1 MKKRALLILVLAASL
16 LLCAC
21 GKSEAAAAADEQIAS
36 IGEVKIESITLSKN
50 AAELK
55 EGESVTLSAVVA
67 PENATESYGWK
78 SADESV
84 ATVDENGVVTAV
96 APGNTNILA
105 MSESGKTAA
114 CSVTVAAPTAYE
126 QLNDAE
132 RELFDYMTGA
142 MLKSFYNASAV
153 RIRKIYN
160 SASSDTVQAII
171 VDLEGTNRLG
181 GTTYDLFGIFH
192 VGDTIVA
199 LPCGDGEIDLSQPM
213 PGCNGPRK
221 DQRRAGGVLGRR
233 WDARLKPTLP
243 PFRRKAPHGGREA
256 PPVGC
261 LSNRRGICF
270 TLLFCFRP
278 VRSSLPRS
286 RRAFRFP

>member
-1 MKKRALLILVLAASL
+1 MKKRHILLLVLAVSL
-16 LLCAC
+16 LLCSC
-21 GKSEAAAAADEQIAS
+21 
-36 IGEVKIESITLSKN
+36 GEVKIESITLSKN

-78 SADESV
+78 SADEGV

-105 MSESGKTAA
+105 VSESGKTAA

-126 QLNDAE
+126 LLNDAE
-132 RELFDYMTGA
+132 RELFDYMTGT

-199 LPCGDGEIDLSQPM
+199 LPCGDREIDLSQPM
-213 PGCNGPRK
+213 PTDVMDPAKINAALEEYWSNVGM
-221 DQRRAGGVLGRR
+221 
-233 WDARLKPTLP
+233 
-243 PFRRKAPHGGREA
+243 HG
-256 PPVGC
+256 
-261 LSNRRGICF
+261 
-270 TLLFCFRP
+270 
-278 VRSSLPRS
+278 
-286 RRAFRFP
+286 

>member
-1 MKKRALLILVLAASL
+1 MKKRCILLLVLAVSL
-16 LLCAC
+16 LLCSC
-21 GKSEAAAAADEQIAS
+21 
-36 IGEVKIESITLSKN
+36 GEVKIESITLSKN

-55 EGESVTLSAVVA
+55 EGESVTLSTVVA
-67 PENATESYGWK
+67 PENATERYGWK
-78 SADESV
+78 SADEGV

-105 MSESGKTAA
+105 VSESGKTAA

-126 QLNDAE
+126 LLNDAE
-132 RELFDYMTGA
+132 RELFDYMTGT

-213 PGCNGPRK
+213 PTDVMDPAKINAALAEYW
-221 DQRRAGGVLGRR
+221 DDAGM
-233 WDARLKPTLP
+233 
-243 PFRRKAPHGGREA
+243 HG
-256 PPVGC
+256 
-261 LSNRRGICF
+261 
-270 TLLFCFRP
+270 
-278 VRSSLPRS
+278 
-286 RRAFRFP
+286 

>member
-1 MKKRALLILVLAASL
+1 MKKRRILLLVLAVSL
-16 LLCAC
+16 LLCSC
-21 GKSEAAAAADEQIAS
+21 G
-36 IGEVKIESITLSKN
+36 GVKIESITLSKN

-105 MSESGKTAA
+105 VSESGKTAA

-126 QLNDAE
+126 LLNDAE
-132 RELFDYMTGA
+132 RELFDYMTGT

-213 PGCNGPRK
+213 PTDVIDPAKINAALAEYW
-221 DQRRAGGVLGRR
+221 DDAGM
-233 WDARLKPTLP
+233 
-243 PFRRKAPHGGREA
+243 HG
-256 PPVGC
+256 
-261 LSNRRGICF
+261 
-270 TLLFCFRP
+270 
-278 VRSSLPRS
+278 
-286 RRAFRFP
+286 

>member
-1 MKKRALLILVLAASL
+1 MKKRHILLLVLAVSL
-16 LLCAC
+16 LLYSC
-21 GKSEAAAAADEQIAS
+21 
-36 IGEVKIESITLSKN
+36 GEVKIESITLSKN

-78 SADESV
+78 SADEGV

-105 MSESGKTAA
+105 VSESGKTAA

-126 QLNDAE
+126 LLNDAE
-132 RELFDYMTGA
+132 RELFDYMTGT
-142 MLKSFYNASAV
+142 MLESFYNASAV

-199 LPCGDGEIDLSQPM
+199 LPCGDREIDLSQPM
-213 PGCNGPRK
+213 PTDVMDPAKINAALAEYW
-221 DQRRAGGVLGRR
+221 DDAGM
-233 WDARLKPTLP
+233 
-243 PFRRKAPHGGREA
+243 HG
-256 PPVGC
+256 
-261 LSNRRGICF
+261 
-270 TLLFCFRP
+270 
-278 VRSSLPRS
+278 
-286 RRAFRFP
+286 

>member
-1 MKKRALLILVLAASL
+1 MKKRRILLLVLAVSL
-16 LLCAC
+16 LLCSC
-21 GKSEAAAAADEQIAS
+21 
-36 IGEVKIESITLSKN
+36 GEVKIESITLSKN

-78 SADESV
+78 SADEGV

-96 APGNTNILA
+96 APWNTNILA
-105 MSESGKTAA
+105 VSESGKTAA

-126 QLNDAE
+126 LLNDAE
-132 RELFDYMTGA
+132 RELFDYMTGT

-213 PGCNGPRK
+213 PTDVMDPAKINAALAEYW
-221 DQRRAGGVLGRR
+221 DDAGM
-233 WDARLKPTLP
+233 
-243 PFRRKAPHGGREA
+243 HG
-256 PPVGC
+256 
-261 LSNRRGICF
+261 
-270 TLLFCFRP
+270 
-278 VRSSLPRS
+278 
-286 RRAFRFP
+286 

>member
-1 MKKRALLILVLAASL
+1 MKKRRILLLVLAVSL
-16 LLCAC
+16 LLCSC
-21 GKSEAAAAADEQIAS
+21 G
-36 IGEVKIESITLSKN
+36 GVKIESITLSKN

-105 MSESGKTAA
+105 VSESGKTAA

-126 QLNDAE
+126 LLNDAE
-132 RELFDYMTGA
+132 RELFDYMTGT

-213 PGCNGPRK
+213 PTDVMDPAKINAALAEYWNNVGM
-221 DQRRAGGVLGRR
+221 
-233 WDARLKPTLP
+233 
-243 PFRRKAPHGGREA
+243 HG
-256 PPVGC
+256 
-261 LSNRRGICF
+261 
-270 TLLFCFRP
+270 
-278 VRSSLPRS
+278 
-286 RRAFRFP
+286 

>member
-1 MKKRALLILVLAASL
+1 MKKRCILLLVLAVSL
-16 LLCAC
+16 LLCSC
-21 GKSEAAAAADEQIAS
+21 
-36 IGEVKIESITLSKN
+36 GEVKIESITLSKN

-105 MSESGKTAA
+105 VSESGKTAA

-126 QLNDAE
+126 LLNDAE
-132 RELFDYMTGA
+132 RELFDYMTGT

-213 PGCNGPRK
+213 PTDVMDPAKINAALAEYW
-221 DQRRAGGVLGRR
+221 DDAGM
-233 WDARLKPTLP
+233 
-243 PFRRKAPHGGREA
+243 HG
-256 PPVGC
+256 
-261 LSNRRGICF
+261 
-270 TLLFCFRP
+270 
-278 VRSSLPRS
+278 
-286 RRAFRFP
+286 

>member
-1 MKKRALLILVLAASL
+1 MKKRRILLLVLAVSL
-16 LLCAC
+16 LLCSC
-21 GKSEAAAAADEQIAS
+21 
-36 IGEVKIESITLSKN
+36 GEVKIESITLSKN

-78 SADESV
+78 SADEGV

-105 MSESGKTAA
+105 VSESGKTAA

-126 QLNDAE
+126 LLNDAE
-132 RELFDYMTGA
+132 RELFDYMTGT

-213 PGCNGPRK
+213 PTDVMDPAKINTALAEYW
-221 DQRRAGGVLGRR
+221 DDAGM
-233 WDARLKPTLP
+233 
-243 PFRRKAPHGGREA
+243 HG
-256 PPVGC
+256 
-261 LSNRRGICF
+261 
-270 TLLFCFRP
+270 
-278 VRSSLPRS
+278 
-286 RRAFRFP
+286 

>member
-1 MKKRALLILVLAASL
+1 MKKRCILLLVLAVSL
-16 LLCAC
+16 LLCSC
-21 GKSEAAAAADEQIAS
+21 
-36 IGEVKIESITLSKN
+36 GEVKIESITLSKN

-78 SADESV
+78 SADEGV

-105 MSESGKTAA
+105 VSESGKTAA

-126 QLNDAE
+126 LLNDAE
-132 RELFDYMTGA
+132 RELFDYMTGT

-213 PGCNGPRK
+213 PTDVMDPAKINAALAEYW
-221 DQRRAGGVLGRR
+221 DDAGM
-233 WDARLKPTLP
+233 
-243 PFRRKAPHGGREA
+243 HG
-256 PPVGC
+256 
-261 LSNRRGICF
+261 
-270 TLLFCFRP
+270 
-278 VRSSLPRS
+278 
-286 RRAFRFP
+286 

>member
-1 MKKRALLILVLAASL
+1 MKKRHILLLMPAVSL
-16 LLCAC
+16 LLCSC
-21 GKSEAAAAADEQIAS
+21 
-36 IGEVKIESITLSKN
+36 GEVKIESITLSKN

-105 MSESGKTAA
+105 VSESGKTAA

-126 QLNDAE
+126 LLNDAE
-132 RELFDYMTGA
+132 RELFDYMTGT

-199 LPCGDGEIDLSQPM
+199 LPCGDREIDLSQPM
-213 PGCNGPRK
+213 PTDVMDPAKINAALAEYW
-221 DQRRAGGVLGRR
+221 DDAGM
-233 WDARLKPTLP
+233 
-243 PFRRKAPHGGREA
+243 HG
-256 PPVGC
+256 
-261 LSNRRGICF
+261 
-270 TLLFCFRP
+270 
-278 VRSSLPRS
+278 
-286 RRAFRFP
+286 

>member
-1 MKKRALLILVLAASL
+1 MKKRHILLLVLAVSL
-16 LLCAC
+16 LLCSC
-21 GKSEAAAAADEQIAS
+21 
-36 IGEVKIESITLSKN
+36 GEVKIESITLSKN

-78 SADESV
+78 SADEGV

-105 MSESGKTAA
+105 VSESGKTAA

-126 QLNDAE
+126 LLNDAE
-132 RELFDYMTGA
+132 RELFDYMTGT

-181 GTTYDLFGIFH
+181 GTYDLFGIFH

-199 LPCGDGEIDLSQPM
+199 LPCGDREIDLSQPM
-213 PGCNGPRK
+213 PTDVMDPAKINAALAEYW
-221 DQRRAGGVLGRR
+221 DDAGM
-233 WDARLKPTLP
+233 
-243 PFRRKAPHGGREA
+243 HG
-256 PPVGC
+256 
-261 LSNRRGICF
+261 
-270 TLLFCFRP
+270 
-278 VRSSLPRS
+278 
-286 RRAFRFP
+286 

>member
-1 MKKRALLILVLAASL
+1 MKKRRILLLVLAVSL
-16 LLCAC
+16 LLCSC
-21 GKSEAAAAADEQIAS
+21 
-36 IGEVKIESITLSKN
+36 GEVKIESITLSKN

-105 MSESGKTAA
+105 VSESGKTAA

-126 QLNDAE
+126 LLNDAE
-132 RELFDYMTGA
+132 RELFDYMTGT

-213 PGCNGPRK
+213 PTDVMDPAKINAALAEYW
-221 DQRRAGGVLGRR
+221 DDAGM
-233 WDARLKPTLP
+233 
-243 PFRRKAPHGGREA
+243 HG
-256 PPVGC
+256 
-261 LSNRRGICF
+261 
-270 TLLFCFRP
+270 
-278 VRSSLPRS
+278 
-286 RRAFRFP
+286 

>member
-1 MKKRALLILVLAASL
+1 MKKRRILLLVLAVSL
-16 LLCAC
+16 LLCSC
-21 GKSEAAAAADEQIAS
+21 
-36 IGEVKIESITLSKN
+36 GEVKIESITLSKN

-55 EGESVTLSAVVA
+55 EGASVTLSAVVA

-78 SADESV
+78 SADEGV

-105 MSESGKTAA
+105 VSESGKTAA

-126 QLNDAE
+126 LLNDAE
-132 RELFDYMTGA
+132 RELFDYMTGT

-213 PGCNGPRK
+213 PTDVMDPAKINAALAEYW
-221 DQRRAGGVLGRR
+221 DDAGM
-233 WDARLKPTLP
+233 
-243 PFRRKAPHGGREA
+243 HG
-256 PPVGC
+256 
-261 LSNRRGICF
+261 
-270 TLLFCFRP
+270 
-278 VRSSLPRS
+278 
-286 RRAFRFP
+286 

>member
-1 MKKRALLILVLAASL
+1 MKKRHILLLVLAVSL

-21 GKSEAAAAADEQIAS
+21 
-36 IGEVKIESITLSKN
+36 GEVKIESITLSKN

-67 PENATESYGWK
+67 PEHATESYSWK
-78 SADESV
+78 SADEGV

-105 MSESGKTAA
+105 VSESGKTAA

-126 QLNDAE
+126 LLNDAE
-132 RELFDYMTGA
+132 RELFDYMTGT

-199 LPCGDGEIDLSQPM
+199 LPCGDREIDLSQPM
-213 PGCNGPRK
+213 PTDVMDPAKINAALAEYW
-221 DQRRAGGVLGRR
+221 DDAGM
-233 WDARLKPTLP
+233 
-243 PFRRKAPHGGREA
+243 HG
-256 PPVGC
+256 
-261 LSNRRGICF
+261 
-270 TLLFCFRP
+270 
-278 VRSSLPRS
+278 
-286 RRAFRFP
+286 

>member
-1 MKKRALLILVLAASL
+1 MKKRHILLLVLAVSL
-16 LLCAC
+16 LLCSC
-21 GKSEAAAAADEQIAS
+21 
-36 IGEVKIESITLSKN
+36 GEVKIESITLSKN

-78 SADESV
+78 SADEGV

-105 MSESGKTAA
+105 VSESGKTAA

-126 QLNDAE
+126 LLNDAE
-132 RELFDYMTGA
+132 RGLFDYMTGT

-213 PGCNGPRK
+213 PTDVMDPAKINAALAEYW
-221 DQRRAGGVLGRR
+221 DDAGM
-233 WDARLKPTLP
+233 
-243 PFRRKAPHGGREA
+243 HG
-256 PPVGC
+256 
-261 LSNRRGICF
+261 
-270 TLLFCFRP
+270 
-278 VRSSLPRS
+278 
-286 RRAFRFP
+286 

>member
-1 MKKRALLILVLAASL
+1 MKKRRILLLVLAVSL
-16 LLCAC
+16 LLCSC
-21 GKSEAAAAADEQIAS
+21 
-36 IGEVKIESITLSKN
+36 GEVKIESITLSKN

-78 SADESV
+78 SADEGV

-105 MSESGKTAA
+105 VSESGKTAA

-126 QLNDAE
+126 LLNDAE
-132 RELFDYMTGA
+132 RELFDYMTGT

-213 PGCNGPRK
+213 PTDVMDPAKINAALAEYW
-221 DQRRAGGVLGRR
+221 DDAGM
-233 WDARLKPTLP
+233 
-243 PFRRKAPHGGREA
+243 HG
-256 PPVGC
+256 
-261 LSNRRGICF
+261 
-270 TLLFCFRP
+270 
-278 VRSSLPRS
+278 
-286 RRAFRFP
+286 

>member
-1 MKKRALLILVLAASL
+1 MKKRRILLLVLAVSL
-16 LLCAC
+16 LLCSC
-21 GKSEAAAAADEQIAS
+21 
-36 IGEVKIESITLSKN
+36 GEVKIESITLSKN

-105 MSESGKTAA
+105 VSESGKTAA

-132 RELFDYMTGA
+132 RELFDYMTGT
-142 MLKSFYNASAV
+142 MLESFYNASAV

-160 SASSDTVQAII
+160 DPAGINPAQDII

-181 GTTYDLFGIFH
+181 GTVHKLYGILRFEDQMFH
-192 VGDTIVA
+192 

-213 PGCNGPRK
+213 PTDVMDPAKINAALAEYWHPAAAEGVSPQPRGSPGRQQHGG
-221 DQRRAGGVLGRR
+221 QRRPAQAPDPELSQRARGGF
-233 WDARLKPTLP
+233 K
-243 PFRRKAPHGGREA
+243 
-256 PPVGC
+256 
-261 LSNRRGICF
+261 GI
-270 TLLFCFRP
+270 
-278 VRSSLPRS
+278 
-286 RRAFRFP
+286 

>member
-1 MKKRALLILVLAASL
+1 MKKRHILLLVLAVSL
-16 LLCAC
+16 LLCSC
-21 GKSEAAAAADEQIAS
+21 
-36 IGEVKIESITLSKN
+36 GEVKIESITLSKN

-78 SADESV
+78 SADEGV

-105 MSESGKTAA
+105 VSESGKTAA

-126 QLNDAE
+126 LLNDAE
-132 RELFDYMTGA
+132 RELFDYMTGT

-213 PGCNGPRK
+213 PTDVIDPAKINAALAEYW
-221 DQRRAGGVLGRR
+221 DDAGM
-233 WDARLKPTLP
+233 
-243 PFRRKAPHGGREA
+243 HG
-256 PPVGC
+256 
-261 LSNRRGICF
+261 
-270 TLLFCFRP
+270 
-278 VRSSLPRS
+278 
-286 RRAFRFP
+286 

>member
-1 MKKRALLILVLAASL
+1 MKKRRILLLVLAVSL
-16 LLCAC
+16 LLCSC
-21 GKSEAAAAADEQIAS
+21 
-36 IGEVKIESITLSKN
+36 GEVKIESITLSKN

-67 PENATESYGWK
+67 PENATERYGWK
-78 SADESV
+78 SADEGV

-105 MSESGKTAA
+105 VSESGKTAA

-181 GTTYDLFGIFH
+181 GTTYDLFGILH

-213 PGCNGPRK
+213 PTDVMDPAKINAALAEYW
-221 DQRRAGGVLGRR
+221 DDAGM
-233 WDARLKPTLP
+233 
-243 PFRRKAPHGGREA
+243 HG
-256 PPVGC
+256 
-261 LSNRRGICF
+261 
-270 TLLFCFRP
+270 
-278 VRSSLPRS
+278 
-286 RRAFRFP
+286 

>member
-78 SADESV
+78 SADEGV

-126 QLNDAE
+126 LLNDAE
-132 RELFDYMTGA
+132 RELFDYMTGT
-142 MLKSFYNASAV
+142 MLKSFYNAPAV
-153 RIRKIYN
+153 RIRKFFNMNDGDLTYY
-160 SASSDTVQAII
+160 AI
-171 VDLEGTNRLG
+171 VAELQGTNKLG
-181 GTTYDLFGIFH
+181 GTIYKRYIM
-192 VGDTIVA
+192 VRQ
-199 LPCGDGEIDLSQPM
+199 E
-213 PGCNGPRK
+213 
-221 DQRRAGGVLGRR
+221 GGVFCVPLDDESDYG
-233 WDARLKPTLP
+233 T
-243 PFRRKAPHGGREA
+243 EI
-256 PPVGC
+256 PVDQMDPAKINAA
-261 LSNRRGICF
+261 LEE
-270 TLLFCFRP
+270 
-278 VRSSLPRS
+278 
-286 RRAFRFP
+286 

>member
-1 MKKRALLILVLAASL
+1 MKKRHILLLVLAVSL
-16 LLCAC
+16 LLCSC
-21 GKSEAAAAADEQIAS
+21 
-36 IGEVKIESITLSKN
+36 GEVKIESITLSKN

-78 SADESV
+78 SADEGV

-105 MSESGKTAA
+105 VSESGKTAA

-132 RELFDYMTGA
+132 RELFDYMTGT

-199 LPCGDGEIDLSQPM
+199 LPCGDGQIDLSQPM
-213 PGCNGPRK
+213 PTDVMDPAKINAALAEYW
-221 DQRRAGGVLGRR
+221 DDAGM
-233 WDARLKPTLP
+233 
-243 PFRRKAPHGGREA
+243 HG
-256 PPVGC
+256 
-261 LSNRRGICF
+261 
-270 TLLFCFRP
+270 
-278 VRSSLPRS
+278 
-286 RRAFRFP
+286 

>member
-1 MKKRALLILVLAASL
+1 MKKRHILLLMLAVSL
-16 LLCAC
+16 LLCSC
-21 GKSEAAAAADEQIAS
+21 
-36 IGEVKIESITLSKN
+36 GEVKIESITLSKN

-67 PENATESYGWK
+67 PENTTESYGWK
-78 SADESV
+78 SADEGV

-105 MSESGKTAA
+105 VSESGKTAS

-213 PGCNGPRK
+213 PTDVMDPAKINAALAEYW
-221 DQRRAGGVLGRR
+221 DDAGM
-233 WDARLKPTLP
+233 
-243 PFRRKAPHGGREA
+243 HG
-256 PPVGC
+256 
-261 LSNRRGICF
+261 
-270 TLLFCFRP
+270 
-278 VRSSLPRS
+278 
-286 RRAFRFP
+286 

>member
-1 MKKRALLILVLAASL
+1 MAAILFCS
-16 LLCAC
+16 C
-21 GKSEAAAAADEQIAS
+21 
-36 IGEVKIESITLSKN
+36 GEVKIESITLSKN

-55 EGESVTLSAVVA
+55 EGESVTLSAVIA
-67 PENATESYGWK
+67 PENTTESYSWK

-105 MSESGKTAA
+105 VSESGKTAS

-126 QLNDAE
+126 LLNDAE
-132 RELFDYMTGA
+132 RELLDYMTGT

-160 SASSDTVQAII
+160 DAASNDTVQGII

-181 GTTYDLFGIFH
+181 GTIYDLFGIFH
-192 VGDTIVA
+192 VGDRIVA

-213 PGCNGPRK
+213 PTDVMDPAKINAALEEYWNN
-221 DQRRAGGVLGRR
+221 AGM
-233 WDARLKPTLP
+233 
-243 PFRRKAPHGGREA
+243 HG
-256 PPVGC
+256 
-261 LSNRRGICF
+261 
-270 TLLFCFRP
+270 
-278 VRSSLPRS
+278 
-286 RRAFRFP
+286 